1 MANKVVASARF
12 NRLQWRLIFAV
23 FVVAALLGFFGEII
37 ETSWPGPALSG
48 PWLLELSNDLFVTLL
63 YFTFSAPV
71 DASGANPALHVARVL
86 APLATVS
93 AIIKIVI
100 EAAYASWLQAQL
112 KSQHGHIV
120 VVGFGALGQQIAR
133 QFLQEGRKVVVLE
146 RQPTSDASD
155 LAAQLGIPLVVGD
168 AARSEDLAEVAVPRA
183 DSIFFVTDNDIVNL
197 EACAAASALMSKTDK
212 ARTHLLVHLG
222 DAQLSRQLQDYE
234 RRIAFIGD
242 KRTAVSFF
250 NLNDLLARQLLM
262 ENPLHRTAH
271 WLCQDR
277 LHVLIIGL
285 NDISQKIIFHTLLTQ
300 RTHKLGPPHFTIID
314 PAASE
319 GRAAFTAAYPGMD
332 DVATF
337 DFVDTALEPSAMETL
352 IRGASKTLPLT
363 ATVLCLADEI
373 ENLTAALKIH
383 AACAHGQIH
392 AGNIMVRRDQTSD
405 FFERLSRIERF
416 DLANML
422 FDFGE
427 GDHQLFVRQIT
438 GEDDI
443 LARRIHEDYCK
454 QRAAA
459 GDPPS
464 PSTGPWDVLPESIRR
479 ANRRAADFLWTKLT
493 AVGYRIEKRSRALP
507 SLLDKGA
514 RLEEPAIISQ
524 LARLEHDRWWADRV
538 VDGWQIGPERNNE
551 ALVHPDLRPFD
562 ALDPETRS
570 KDEEQNTLMTELL
583 KTSVADKMTPTP
595 IERTIGLE
603 FTTQAAARTAAL
615 TPSDC
620 AADLKAR
627 FPDEAFLVLCEAQ
640 TPEEETWA
648 RALVAALGTEAG
660 AADFIRLFNAE
671 ADEML
676 ETLDADDQTL
686 WLNLRATGAQT
697 RDSYPTGLSRSA
709 FLDLRADHRITASI
723 AP

>member
-1 MANKVVASARF
+1 MTNKVVASARF
-12 NRLQWRLIFAV
+12 NRLQWRVIFAV
-23 FVVAALLGFFGEII
+23 FVMAALLGFFGEIV
-37 ETSWPGPALSG
+37 ETPWPSPALSG
-48 PWLLELSNDLFVTLL
+48 PWFLELSNDLFVTLL

-71 DASGANPALHVARVL
+71 DGSGANPALHVARVL

-112 KSQHGHIV
+112 KNQHGHIV

-133 QFLQEGRKVVVLE
+133 QFLREGRRVVVLE
-146 RQPTSDASD
+146 RKPTSDASD

-168 AARSEDLAEVAVPRA
+168 ATRSEDLAEVATPRA
-183 DSIFFVTDNDIVNL
+183 GSIFFVTDNDIVNL
-197 EACAAASALMSKTDK
+197 EACAAASALMSKSDK

-222 DAQLSRQLQDYE
+222 DAQLTRQLQDYE

-285 NDISQKIIFHTLLTQ
+285 NDISRKIIINTLLSQ
-300 RTHKLGPPHFTIID
+300 RTHELGQPHFTILD

-319 GRAAFTAAYPGMD
+319 GRAAFSAAHPGIG
-332 DVATF
+332 DVATL
-337 DFVDTALEPSAMETL
+337 DFVDTALEPSNMETL
-352 IRGASKTLPLT
+352 VRDASKSVPLT

-383 AACAHGQIH
+383 SASVHGQIH

-405 FFERLSRIERF
+405 FFESLSRIERF

-443 LARRIHEDYCK
+443 LARRIHEDYRE

-464 PSTGPWDVLPESIRR
+464 PTTGPWDVLPESARR
-479 ANRRAADFLWTKLT
+479 ANRRAADFLWTKLLS
-493 AVGYRIEKRSRALP
+493 VGYRIEKRSRALP
-507 SLLDKGA
+507 TMLDKGA
-514 RLEEPAIISQ
+514 RLAEPEIMTQ
-524 LARLEHDRWWADRV
+524 LARLEHERWWADRV
-538 VDGWQIGPERNNE
+538 VDGWQVGPVRNNE

-562 ALDPETRS
+562 DLDFESQS
-570 KDEEQNTLMTELL
+570 KDEEQNNLITQML
-583 KTSVADKMTPTP
+583 KTSAAAKMMPTP

-603 FTTQAAARTAAL
+603 FAAQAATTSPA
-615 TPSDC
+615 DC

-627 FPDEAFLVLCEAQ
+627 FPDEVFQVLCEAQ
-640 TPEEETWA
+640 TPEEEVWVRT
-648 RALVAALGTEAG
+648 LVAALGTKAG

-671 ADEML
+671 ADQTL
-676 ETLDADDQTL
+676 DTLDADDQTF
-686 WLNLRATGAQT
+686 WLNLRATGAGT
-697 RDSYPTGLSRSA
+697 RDGYPTGLTRSA
-709 FLDLRADHRITASI
+709 FLDLRADHRVTVSL

>member
-1 MANKVVASARF
+1 MTNKVVASARF
-12 NRLQWRLIFAV
+12 NRLQWRVILVIFV
-23 FVVAALLGFFGEII
+23 LAAMLGFVGEILQ
-37 ETSWPGPALSG
+37 TNWPHPVLSAA
-48 PWLLELSNDLFVTLL
+48 WFRELSNDLFLTLL

-71 DASGANPALHVARVL
+71 DAAGSNAALHAARFL

-112 KSQHGHIV
+112 KNQRNHIV

-133 QFLQEGRKVVVLE
+133 QFLQEGRRVVVLE
-146 RQPTSDASD
+146 RQPSSDAAE
-155 LAAQLGIPLVVGD
+155 LAAQLGLPLVVGD
-168 AARSEDLAEVAVPRA
+168 PTRSEDLTEVAVRRA

-212 ARTHLLVHLG
+212 TRTHLLVHLG
-222 DAQLSRQLQDYE
+222 NAQLSHQIQDYE

-277 LHVLIIGL
+277 LHVLVVGL
-285 NDISQKIIFHTLLTQ
+285 NDISRKIIFHILLSQ
-300 RTHKLGPPHFTIID
+300 RTHRLGTPHFTILDPDASRGARSFEAAWPGIADIATTDFID
-314 PAASE
+314 TSLDATHIE
-319 GRAAFTAAYPGMD
+319 G
-332 DVATF
+332 
-337 DFVDTALEPSAMETL
+337 L
-352 IRGASKTLPLT
+352 IREASRTAPLT
-363 ATVLCLADEI
+363 ATVLCLRDEV

-383 AACAHGQIH
+383 SAAARGQIH

-443 LARRIHEDYCK
+443 LARRIHEAYCA

-464 PSTGPWDVLPESIRR
+464 VSTSPWEVLPESSRR
-479 ANRRAADFLWTKLT
+479 ANRRAADFIWTKLV
-493 AVGYRIEKRSRALP
+493 AVGYRIDKQSRALP
-507 SLLDKGA
+507 LLGDAGA
-514 RLEEPAIISQ
+514 RLEEEQIVGQ
-524 LARLEHDRWWADRV
+524 LARLEHERWWADRV
-538 VDGWQIGPERNNE
+538 VDGWHQGPVRNNE
-551 ALVHPDLRPFD
+551 ALVHPDLKPFD
-562 ALDPETRS
+562 DLDFETQS
-570 KDEEQNTLMTELL
+570 KDQEQNNFITQIL
-583 KTSVADKMTPTP
+583 KETGTKKTAPTP
-595 IERTIGLE
+595 LERTIGLS
-603 FTTQAAARTAAL
+603 FTDNGTARS
-615 TPSDC
+615 PGDC
-620 AADLKAR
+620 AADLKAQ
-627 FPDEAFLVLCEAQ
+627 FPGEAFLVLSEARTGQ
-640 TPEEETWA
+640 EENWLKTLVKELGSKDLDA
-648 RALVAALGTEAG
+648 RL
-660 AADFIRLFNAE
+660 IRLFRAGS
-671 ADEML
+671 DETL
-676 ETLDADDQTL
+676 ETLDAEDQTL
-686 WLNLRATGAQT
+686 WLNLQATGSKT
-697 RDSYPTGLSRSA
+697 KNGYPVGLSLDA
-709 FLDLRADHRITASI
+709 FLSARAGHRLTVTV
-723 AP
+723 